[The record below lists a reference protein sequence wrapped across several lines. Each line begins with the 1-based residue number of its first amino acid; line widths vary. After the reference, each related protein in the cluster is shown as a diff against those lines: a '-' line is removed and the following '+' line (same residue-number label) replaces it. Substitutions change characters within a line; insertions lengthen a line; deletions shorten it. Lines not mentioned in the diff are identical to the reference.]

1 MPGGRLL
8 QLDGVGRAG
17 RHRVEVDID
26 VLRPSG
32 QAEGHRREQP
42 EHGARPTAHA
52 GEEGPPHHRPRSL
65 LLSSSPRSQQRRVS
79 SVLRISSH
87 KRVIYRYFCFSLSFS
102 FFLTGDAKPNR
113 GSLVEVRGPGRGR
126 GVGGEERQ
134 LNNYFFFWF
143 SVPTLF
149 F

>member
-52 GEEGPPHHRPRSL
+52 GEEGPPHQAAL
-65 LLSSSPRSQQRRVS
+65 AAF
-79 SVLRISSH
+79 I
-87 KRVIYRYFCFSLSFS
+87 
-102 FFLTGDAKPNR
+102 FLTQIPAK
-113 GSLVEVRGPGRGR
+113 E
-126 GVGGEERQ
+126 GVKCPAN
-134 LNNYFFFWF
+134 LKPY
-143 SVPTLF
+143 L
-149 F
+149 